1 MIKVYPSLLAV
12 DILHIADSI
21 KKVEDLADAWHID
34 IMDGHFVPNLSFGP
48 SLIKALKNFSDKPID
63 VHLMVEKPEIF
74 VDSFI
79 SAGTDHL
86 GFHVEAT
93 YHPQRLIKYIKS
105 KGVKPYLVLNP
116 ATSLSTLEYLLQE
129 IDTVLIMTVNPGFG
143 GQEFLPFTLKKIQ
156 ELREKALKE
165 NLKLDIMVDGGID
178 LKTAPLVVERG
189 ANILISGVGIFENN
203 NPRSVIL
210 AYKSLSLKEV

>member
-1 MIKVYPSLLAV
+1 MVKVYPSLLAI
-12 DILHIADSI
+12 DLLHIGDSI
-21 KKVEDLADAWHID
+21 KKIEDLADAWHID

-48 SLIKALKNFSDKPID
+48 NLIKALKNFSHKPID

-79 SAGTDHL
+79 SAGSDHL
-86 GFHVEAT
+86 GFHIEAT
-93 YHPQRLIKYIKS
+93 HHPQRLIKYIKS
-105 KGVKPYLVLNP
+105 FNIKPYLVLNP
-116 ATSLSTLEYLLQE
+116 ATSLSTIEYLLEE

-156 ELREKALKE
+156 KLREKALKE

-189 ANILISGVGIFENN
+189 ANILISGVGIFENSD
-203 NPRSVIL
+203 PRSVIL
-210 AYKSLSLKEV
+210 SYKSLSLKEV